1 MTVAPSLYLL
11 RGDDKTRFR
20 ELIATFKAGLGDPDT
35 ADLNTSILDG
45 ESLNINGLVA
55 DVMAVPFLAPR
66 RLVILENA
74 RNFLSKQAKDNKER
88 VLKLFDELPESTAL
102 VLQVEDQIIK
112 RSGNAGWENIKSY
125 KWVEEWIN
133 THPEQGIV
141 VNCSLPSQ
149 DDMPL
154 WIRRLCKEKGGE
166 MDTNASVLLAEYVG
180 NDTLRAGH
188 ELDKLIAYAGEQAK
202 ISAQDVV
209 LLTAQDQEGDIFAL
223 VDALGERNGKK
234 AMEQFLLLTEKSD
247 VMELVGMVH
256 RQFRLLIQAREVMD
270 EGGRA
275 DRVQKELKVM
285 SFVANKLHKQ
295 AGRFSMAQLVDIH
308 GKLLK
313 IDEDIKTGGMPGLL
327 AFQLLIAQLTQ

>member
-1 MTVAPSLYLL
+1 
-11 RGDDKTRFR
+11 
-20 ELIATFKAGLGDPDT
+20 
-35 ADLNTSILDG
+35 
-45 ESLNINGLVA
+45 
-55 DVMAVPFLAPR
+55 
-66 RLVILENA
+66 
-74 RNFLSKQAKDNKER
+74 
-88 VLKLFDELPESTAL
+88 
-102 VLQVEDQIIK
+102 
-112 RSGNAGWENIKSY
+112 
-125 KWVEEWIN
+125 
-133 THPEQGIV
+133 
-141 VNCSLPSQ
+141 
-149 DDMPL
+149 
-154 WIRRLCKEKGGE
+154 

-247 VMELVGMVH
+247 VMELAGMVH